1 IVTLE
6 KAIKSGMSFDGPQ
19 DLTLLDIPTADAN
32 ALREAVVFGP
42 RVTYVPNIKTIEYRL
57 RPVGDGQH
65 LYGYQL
71 VVRTERGNGFMAVE
85 SYPVEADNRVIVDY
99 DLAVLRPGSKV
110 VLS

>member
-1 IVTLE
+1 MKPNINDVSKLRDLKEALAGKNISPTAIVTLE

-71 VVRTERGNGFMAVE
+71 VVRTE
-85 SYPVEADNRVIVDY
+85 
-99 DLAVLRPGSKV
+99 
-110 VLS
+110 